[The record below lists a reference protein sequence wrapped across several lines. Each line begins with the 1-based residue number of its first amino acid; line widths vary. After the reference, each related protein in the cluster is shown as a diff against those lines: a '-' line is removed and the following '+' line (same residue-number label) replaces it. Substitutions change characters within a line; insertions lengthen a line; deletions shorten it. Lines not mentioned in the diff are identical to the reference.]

1 MSIFLPH
8 ERMQAVN
15 RRHHPEEITMKK
27 TLILAGISS
36 LLVASVLYGMDYT
49 NYRIMASR
57 VQVLI
62 YPAAF
67 FTLLGLVMLFR
78 AVQYLLNSREN

>member
-1 MSIFLPH
+1 
-8 ERMQAVN
+8 
-15 RRHHPEEITMKK
+15 MKN

-36 LLVASVLYGMDYT
+36 LFVAAVLYGMDFT
-49 NYRIMASR
+49 NHRYMVSR

-67 FTLLGLVMLFR
+67 FALLGVVLLFR
-78 AVQYLLNSREN
+78 AAKFLLKS

>member
-1 MSIFLPH
+1 
-8 ERMQAVN
+8 
-15 RRHHPEEITMKK
+15 MKN

-36 LLVASVLYGMDYT
+36 LFVAAVLYGMDFT
-49 NYRIMASR
+49 NYRYMISR

-67 FTLLGLVMLFR
+67 FALLGLVLLLR
-78 AVQYLLNSREN
+78 AFPFTQNSKKN